1 MRVFLRTLSYIL
13 SLFWRESLVKSNFPI
28 SNFMFLIT
36 LQYFMFLIALQY
48 SMLFLNSSVVS
59 VVKEYMSRPVG
70 VKNVSSKIR
79 PNPLNMGEQLPDN
92 TDYMYDHLSETRT
105 KKYDRCVMFLPHTLL
120 DVIDLKRG
128 CDTRHDFILKVL
140 MYTLI
145 RRKTRHNYLELLDS
159 MVERAREEAS
169 K

>member
-1 MRVFLRTLSYIL
+1 
-13 SLFWRESLVKSNFPI
+13 
-28 SNFMFLIT
+28 
-36 LQYFMFLIALQY
+36 MFLIALQY

-79 PNPLNMGEQLPDN
+79 PNPQDN

-145 RRKTRHNYLELLDS
+145 RRKTRDNYLELLDS